1 MHLSRPSKLLVIRL
15 KELLLRTHLQTR
27 DPMLVV
33 FVIVRH
39 DLTHREVA
47 IRELLRH
54 GNGVV
59 DSLLPYAR
67 APAAE
72 HAEDRVV
79 LLALAKASSSST
91 TITTLLLLLFVLLLL
106 CRGSTIFSLLTLCLL
121 LILARLRSCWLTL

>member
-72 HAEDRVV
+72 HAED
-79 LLALAKASSSST
+79 
-91 TITTLLLLLFVLLLL
+91 
-106 CRGSTIFSLLTLCLL
+106 
-121 LILARLRSCWLTL
+121 

>member
-79 LLALAKASSSST
+79 LLALAKASSST